1 MKALVLYDS
10 FFGNTE
16 KIALSVAESLRANA
30 EVQVIRVNEAD
41 PSSVIGIDL
50 LVLGSPTRGFRPSEG
65 ITAFL
70 NKLTPGSLNGINAA
84 AFDTRVDTAVINSKM
99 LRFMAKT
106 FGYAD
111 KVMVNELQKK
121 GANLISIGQGFIVN
135 GNEGPLKDGELERAA
150 EWAKTLV
157 G

>member
-1 MKALVLYDS
+1 MKALVLFDS

-16 KIALSVAESLRANA
+16 KIAQSVAECLRASA
-30 EVQVIRVNEAD
+30 EVKVLRVSEVD
-41 PSSVIGIDL
+41 PSFITGIDL
-50 LVLGSPTRGFRPSEG
+50 LVLGSPTRGFRPSEAM
-65 ITAFL
+65 TAFL

-84 AFDTRVDTAVINSKM
+84 AFDTRVDTAAINSKM
-99 LRFMAKT
+99 LKFMVKA

-111 KVMVNELQKK
+111 KVMVGELQKK
-121 GANLISIGQGFIVN
+121 GASMVSIGQGFIVN

-150 EWAKTLV
+150 EWARTLV

>member
-30 EVQVIRVNEAD
+30 EVLVLRVNKAD
-41 PSSVIGIDL
+41 PSSVSGIDL

-111 KVMVNELQKK
+111 KVMVNEMQKK
-121 GANLISIGQGFIVN
+121 GANLVSIGQGFIVN

>member
-16 KIALSVAESLRANA
+16 KIALAIGESLRSSA
-30 EVQVIRVNEAD
+30 EVLTLRVSEAD
-41 PSSVIGIDL
+41 PSSINGIDL
-50 LVLGSPTRGFRPSEG
+50 LVLGSPTRGFRPSEAM
-65 ITAFL
+65 TAFL

-84 AFDTRVDTAVINSKM
+84 AFDTRVDTAAINSKM
-99 LRFMAKT
+99 LKFMVKA

-111 KVMVNELQKK
+111 KVMVGELQKK
-121 GANLISIGQGFIVN
+121 GANLVSIGQGFIVN

>member
-41 PSSVIGIDL
+41 PSSVSGIDL

-65 ITAFL
+65 MTAFL